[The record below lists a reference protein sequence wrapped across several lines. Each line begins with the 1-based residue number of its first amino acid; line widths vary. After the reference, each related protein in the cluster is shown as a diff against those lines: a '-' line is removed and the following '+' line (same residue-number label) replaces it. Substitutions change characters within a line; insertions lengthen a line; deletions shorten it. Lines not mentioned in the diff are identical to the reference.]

1 MLRRDDAPDRNPC
14 SVLELLCFGESL
26 IKDRI
31 PDVSITERS
40 MSCPRC
46 GAAMN
51 ELVRIEPTLRG
62 PGLIGYECPRCVY
75 VTSVLLEPDKSNRGQ

>member
-1 MLRRDDAPDRNPC
+1 
-14 SVLELLCFGESL
+14 
-26 IKDRI
+26 
-31 PDVSITERS
+31 
-40 MSCPRC
+40 
-46 GAAMN
+46 MN